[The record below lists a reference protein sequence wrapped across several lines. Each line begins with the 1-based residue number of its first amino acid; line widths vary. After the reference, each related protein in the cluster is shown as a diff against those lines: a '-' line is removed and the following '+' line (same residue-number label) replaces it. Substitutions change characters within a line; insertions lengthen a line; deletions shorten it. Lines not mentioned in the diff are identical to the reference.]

1 MTSCIKRTSAFVL
14 SEIGRQYESIS
25 GDRVITEKQKQ
36 AKCLTILC
44 FHLQKSHCTCIVF
57 PCLAVTSSVFP
68 NLVKYRL
75 VYLPYE
81 DMTVTVSRKQAVF
94 LHLNET
100 IGRLLQ

>member
-14 SEIGRQYESIS
+14 SDIGRQYESIS

-36 AKCLTILC
+36 ATCLTILC
-44 FHLQKSHCTCIVF
+44 FHLQKSHCIVF

-75 VYLPYE
+75 VYLLYE
-81 DMTVTVSRKQAVF
+81 DMTVTVERKQAVF